1 MPGRIVI
8 FDDSCN
14 LCRTAIGAA
23 RVTGRGDV
31 TFLPASGEEAG
42 RELTAH
48 GLSPELARQSLLVL
62 EKGRVRTR
70 SDAVLGLLA
79 ALRVPRQLLRLLELV
94 PAHVL
99 DTAYELTARHRY
111 RLFGRR

>member
-23 RVTGRGDV
+23 RATGRGDV

-79 ALRVPRQLLRLLELV
+79 ALRVPQPILRLAKLAPERVRDGVYKLV
-94 PAHVL
+94 ANN
-99 DTAYELTARHRY
+99 RY